1 MSTHFSRFG
10 RGLLVLGLVL
20 ALVSVVIFGAFLFVG
35 LVFTTLLPFVPVK
48 WLIYGSFAIFIGILA
63 YDMGKQLDR

>member
-20 ALVSVVIFGAFLFVG
+20 ALVSVVIFGAFLFVV
-35 LVFTTLLPFVPVK
+35 LVLTTLFFFVPVK
-48 WLIYGSFAIFIGILA
+48 WLIYGSFVIFIGILA